1 MLIESAIGYP
11 SQHCMLGNPL
21 LHCPAR
27 THHIRP
33 TVIGTLCH
41 EIHKTV
47 IFQAYTDMSD
57 SQGLPDVCQCFGN
70 RHFVHKMS
78 RTYRQPLLMN
88 RTLIIVGLEID
99 KVEGFTIRGY
109 KGTEAERYANA
120 NGFKF
125 VELSGK
131 TVQGDADGDG
141 VIDSRDRVCLT
152 RHLAKWAGYE
162 DIDEKAADVNADG
175 KVDTKDRI
183 ILARHIAKWKGYE
196 SLPYKG

>member
-1 MLIESAIGYP
+1 MRSAAARRLMRSGSRRASGESETERSAAVN
-11 SQHCMLGNPL
+11 LF
-21 LHCPAR
+21 AR
-27 THHIRP
+27 RSFP
-33 TVIGTLCH
+33 R
-41 EIHKTV
+41 EYRRSEK
-47 IFQAYTDMSD
+47 MRNWD
-57 SQGLPDVCQCFGN
+57 SQSEKWIF
-70 RHFVHKMS
+70 
-78 RTYRQPLLMN
+78 
-88 RTLIIVGLEID
+88 D

-183 ILARHIAKWKGYE
+183 VLARHIAKWKGYE